1 MSSPVEILEKA
12 PTGIRGFDEI
22 TRGGLPRGRVTLVL
36 GGPGAGKTVFALEA
50 LVVGARDHREPA
62 VFVAFEEN
70 SRQIVANAATFGW
83 DLPGLEENRLF
94 FLDARLSPDIVQSG
108 QFDLGA
114 MLAAL
119 GSKVEEMGARRIVFD
134 GLDVLL
140 TLMHDPVAERREIYR
155 IYEWLQARGLT
166 AVITAKAA
174 ESDRV
179 TSERYGFMQFMVDA
193 VVSLQHRLVDR
204 VSVRT
209 LRVVKYRGSGF
220 SENEYPMVLT
230 PDGIEVSTFGGPELQ
245 AAVVDERVSSGVPR
259 LDAMVGGGYHRG
271 SAVLITGAP
280 GTAKTTLAAS
290 FAAAACAR
298 GETALFVSFDEAAAQ
313 IVRNVR
319 SVGIHLAPHLE
330 SGRLHMYSV
339 RTESRG
345 AEEHLIQ
352 LTRMLGELKPR
363 VVVLDPISALAKT
376 GGVMAATH
384 ASIRLLDAAKAT
396 GITVLAT
403 SLSSA
408 IDPDEEAS
416 QTQISTIA
424 DTWIHLAY
432 VARGGERNRAVTV
445 VKSRG
450 TRHSNQ
456 VRELVLSQEGVHLL
470 DVYTAGGEV
479 LVGTARWEREA
490 QQRDLEARRRAEAEA
505 RRLELELVEA
515 EVNAQIAT
523 LQSRLAYK
531 RAELEASRHAEQE
544 RRDLGR
550 EREVEL
556 LRLRGADR
564 DTAQAA
570 ATGTGG

>member
-1 MSSPVEILEKA
+1 V
-12 PTGIRGFDEI
+12 
-22 TRGGLPRGRVTLVL
+22 
-36 GGPGAGKTVFALEA
+36 
-50 LVVGARDHREPA
+50 
-62 VFVAFEEN
+62 
-70 SRQIVANAATFGW
+70 
-83 DLPGLEENRLF
+83 LEENRLF

-119 GSKVEEMGARRIVFD
+119 GSKVDEMGAKRIVFD

-155 IYEWLQARGLT
+155 LYEWLQARELT

-204 VSVRT
+204 VSLRT
-209 LRVVKYRGSGF
+209 LRVVKYRGSAF
-220 SENEYPMVLT
+220 SENEFPLVIT
-230 PDGIEVSTFGGPELQ
+230 PDGIEISTFGGPELQ
-245 AAVVDERVSSGVPR
+245 VEVVDERVSSGVPR

-290 FAAAACAR
+290 FAAAACAA
-298 GETALFVSFDEAAAQ
+298 GEKALFVSFDEAAGQ
-313 IVRNVR
+313 IQRNVR
-319 SVGIHLAPHLE
+319 SVGIDLAPCLE

-345 AEEHLIQ
+345 AEEHLIH
-352 LTRMLGELKPR
+352 LRRLMAELEPD
-363 VVVLDPISALAKT
+363 VLVLDPISALGKT
-376 GGVMAATH
+376 GGTIAATH
-384 ASIRLLDAAKAT
+384 ASIRLLDAAKAA

-403 SLSSA
+403 SLSSTT
-408 IDPDEEAS
+408 DPDEEAT

-432 VARGGERNRAVTV
+432 VARGGERNRTITV

-456 VRELVLSQEGVHLL
+456 VRELVLSEAGVTLL

-490 QQRDLEARRRAEAEA
+490 EMRDLEARRRAEAEA
-505 RRLELELVEA
+505 RRLEIELVEA

-523 LQSRLAYK
+523 LQSRLAFK
-531 RAELEASRHAEQE
+531 RAELESSQHAEQA

-550 EREVEL
+550 ERESVM
-556 LRLRGADR
+556 LRLRDADR
-564 DTAQAA
+564 DTAGAA
-570 ATGTGG
+570 ATPGTGG